1 MRKILTVIL
10 IVGNTILMAQTPMN
24 LDSLLHLLP
33 QAKEDTNKVLLLIN
47 IGQQYEGTSLES
59 AAYYYLQCKTL
70 ADELDY
76 TAGKIKF
83 ISNFTYVLNLKAL
96 LDSALQL
103 NLESVALAR
112 EYGNRRMFSAC
123 LGNVA
128 SSYLYLEKP
137 DSAVKYYLEA
147 EKVIRDLRD
156 PYLLLL
162 LNQNL
167 GSCYT
172 DLKQYD
178 KALTYLTTAV
188 AYARDNNNP
197 LLLSQAL
204 LNQGVV
210 YNYLLQFDKAIEVLD
225 ESRRIAETNGDDF
238 TLAHALLNMGHSY
251 IVTGQF
257 KKPKMNFSRALTLS
271 KKLGIKEL
279 EAIALRGL
287 GIYWF
292 YQEQNDSAYYYAR
305 QALDLSTELKL
316 LHEIGKTYQVLSD
329 IAQQA
334 HDYRGMNNY
343 LNKEDSIEHLI
354 QLQAV
359 AKTVAELNTKY
370 ESEKKETQIH
380 LQQATIKQKS
390 IYNYLLIVVV
400 VSLIVVSIFIYRMY
414 QQRQKLQHQRI
425 VELETEKQLAATEA
439 VLKGEEQ
446 ERTRLA
452 KDLHDGLG
460 GMLSGI
466 KHSMQTMKGNLIMTP
481 DNAQAFERSI
491 DMLDSSIKEMRRVAH
506 NMMPEVLVRFGLN
519 KALQDFCDEIDQIN
533 VVQLNYQSIGM
544 EAKPDLDQ
552 SMSIAIYRIVQ
563 ELVNNSIK
571 HAKANQVIVQ
581 LTLDKNSLSLTVE
594 DDGKGFDTRVL
605 EQAGGIGWENIKS
618 RVAFLKGRI
627 HLQSG
632 GSGTSVLIE
641 FPVA

>member
-605 EQAGGIGWENIKS
+605 EHAGGIGWENIKS

>member
-1 MRKILTVIL
+1 MRKILLVIL
-10 IVGNTILMAQTPMN
+10 VFGYKILEAQTSMN
-24 LDSLLHLLP
+24 LDSLLRLLP
-33 QAKEDTNKVLLLIN
+33 QAKEDTNKVLLLIK
-47 IGQQYEGTSLES
+47 IGQQYEGANLDS
-59 AAYYYLQCKTL
+59 AAYYYWQCKAL
-70 ADELDY
+70 SDDLNY

-83 ISNFTYVLNLKAL
+83 INNFTYILNQKAL

-103 NLESVALAR
+103 NFESVVLAR
-112 EYGNRRMFSAC
+112 EFGNRRTLAAC

-128 SSYLYLEKP
+128 ASYLYLEKL

-147 EKVIRDLRD
+147 EKVAHDLHD
-156 PYLLLL
+156 PYILLL

-167 GSCYT
+167 GTCYT

-178 KALTYLTTAV
+178 KALTHLITAV
-188 AYARDNNNP
+188 GFARDNNNS

-210 YNYLLQFDKAIEVLD
+210 YNYLQQFDNAVKVLD
-225 ESRRIAETNGDDF
+225 ESRKLAEDNGDNF
-238 TLAHALLNMGHSY
+238 TLAHALLNTGHTY
-251 IVTGQF
+251 LVTAQF
-257 KKPKMNFSRALTLS
+257 KKPKANFSKVLALS
-271 KKLGIKEL
+271 RQMGIKEL

-287 GIYWF
+287 GTYWF

-305 QALDLSTELKL
+305 QALNLSTELKL

-329 IAQQA
+329 IAQQGR
-334 HDYRGMNNY
+334 DYKGMNDY
-343 LNKEDSIEHLI
+343 LNKGDSIENLI

-359 AKTVAELNTKY
+359 TKTVAELNSKY
-370 ESEKKETQIH
+370 ESEKKENQIR

-390 IYNYLLIVVV
+390 VYNYLLIVVV
-400 VSLIVVSIFIYRMY
+400 VSLIVISIFIYRLY
-414 QQRQKLQHQRI
+414 RQRQKLQQQRI
-425 VELETEKQLAATEA
+425 IELETEKQLTATEA

-519 KALQDFCDEIDQIN
+519 KALQDFCNEIDQTN
-533 VVQLNYQSIGM
+533 VIQLNYQSIGM
-544 EAKPDLDQ
+544 EANADLDQ
-552 SMSIAIYRIVQ
+552 SMSITIYRIVQ

-571 HAKANQVIVQ
+571 HAQAHQVIVQ
-581 LTLDKNSLSLTVE
+581 LALDKNSLSLTVE

-605 EQAGGIGWENIKS
+605 EQAGGIGWQNIKS
-618 RVAFLKGRI
+618 RVAFLKGTMNV
-627 HLQSG
+627 QSE

>member
-1 MRKILTVIL
+1 MRKLLLVIL
-10 IVGNTILMAQTPMN
+10 VLGNTILRAQTPMN
-24 LDSLLHLLP
+24 LDSLLRLLP
-33 QAKEDTNKVLLLIN
+33 QAKADTNKVLLLIS
-47 IGQQYEGTSLES
+47 IGQQYEGTNLDS
-59 AAYYYLQCKTL
+59 AAYYYLQCKAL

-83 ISNFTYVLNLKAL
+83 INNFTYVLNLKSL

-103 NLESVALAR
+103 NLESVVLAR
-112 EYGNRRMFSAC
+112 EHGNRRTLASC

-128 SSYLYLEKP
+128 SSYLYQEKP

-147 EKVIRDLRD
+147 EKVCRALND
-156 PYLLLL
+156 PYLTLL

-167 GSCYT
+167 GNCYT

-178 KALTYLTTAV
+178 QALGHLTTAV
-188 AYARDNNNP
+188 AYARNSNNP
-197 LLLSQAL
+197 LLLSQTL

-210 YNYLLQFDKAIEVLD
+210 YNYLQQFGNALEVLD
-225 ESRRIAETNGDDF
+225 ESRSIAETTGDDF
-238 TLAHALLNMGHSY
+238 TLAHALLAIGHTY
-251 IVTGQF
+251 IATAQF
-257 KKPKMNFSRALTLS
+257 KKPKANYSKALALS
-271 KKLGIKEL
+271 KKMGIQEL

-292 YQEQNDSAYYYAR
+292 YQEQNDSAYYYA
-305 QALDLSTELKL
+305 QNSLDLSTELKL
-316 LHEIGKTYQVLSD
+316 PHEIKKAYQILSD

-334 HDYRGMNNY
+334 RDYKGMNDY
-343 LNKEDSIEHLI
+343 LNKEDSIENVI
-354 QLQAV
+354 QLQAT

-370 ESEKKETQIH
+370 ESEKKENQIR
-380 LQQATIKQKS
+380 LQEATIKQTNF
-390 IYNYLLIVVV
+390 YNYLLIVVV
-400 VSLIVVSIFIYRMY
+400 VSVIAISIFIYRMY
-414 QQRQKLQHQRI
+414 RQRQKLQQQRI
-425 VELETEKQLAATEA
+425 IELETEKQLAATEA

-506 NMMPEVLVRFGLN
+506 NMMPEALVRFGLDT
-519 KALQDFCDEIDQIN
+519 ALRDFCTEIDQTN
-533 VVQLNYQSIGM
+533 VIQISYQSIGM
-544 EAKPDLDQ
+544 EAKPPVEQ

-571 HAKANQVIVQ
+571 HAQANQVIVQ
-581 LTLDKNSLSLTVE
+581 LTLDKNLLSLTVE
-594 DDGKGFDTRVL
+594 DDGKGFDTRML
-605 EQAGGIGWENIKS
+605 EQASGIGWENIKS
-618 RVAFLKGRI
+618 RVAFLKGTV
-627 HLQSG
+627 HLQSEG
-632 GSGTSVLIE
+632 GGTSVLIE

>member
-354 QLQAV
+354 QLQAA